1 MSDDRAN
8 LDDFERKLELRPLV
22 QEDFEDVVR
31 LQLACF
37 PGQEPWTPP
46 QFRSHLREFPEGQ
59 LGIFIEGRLVASAS
73 SLIIQQDDFRELHNW
88 EAVSGDGTITN
99 HDPDGDTLY
108 GIEIQVDPEFRGMRL
123 ARRLYEARKRLVQDR
138 ELARIAI
145 GGRIPGYSR
154 YRDEMTAREYVEA
167 VIERRLH
174 DPVLTVQLAN
184 GFQLRALIPDYDE
197 SDEDSAGYATHLE
210 WTNLD
215 HIPDRHRQ
223 RRAVRPVKLAAVQ
236 WQMRQI
242 DHIRDFEQQC
252 RFFVDTAAD
261 YESDFVVFPELFT
274 LELLRLLDNRKP
286 EQAIRQLAEYGER
299 YLELFSDLALRN
311 NVNIV
316 AGSTVFVEDDTLF
329 NVAHLFRR
337 DGTLERQKKIHITL
351 PEARWWGVQG
361 GDEIRVFDTD
371 RGRIAILICYD
382 VEFPELVRVAVAAG
396 ARIVFVPYNT
406 NDRYGHVRVRTS
418 ARARC
423 IENHVYVV
431 TAGCVGNLPFVE
443 NADVH
448 YAQSGVYTPLD
459 VGFAWDGIAAETE
472 PNHEALLVHEV
483 DTEQLRRHRLRGATR
498 NWHDRRTDLYRVVW
512 KGETPKEI

>member
-1 MSDDRAN
+1 MSEDRAN
-8 LDDFERKLELRPLV
+8 LDDFERKLVLRPLARG
-22 QEDFEDVVR
+22 DFEDVAD

-37 PGQEPWTPP
+37 PGQPPWTEAE
-46 QFRSHLREFPEGQ
+46 FGSHLREFPEGQ
-59 LGIFIEGRLVASAS
+59 LGVFIEDRLVASAS
-73 SLIIQQDDFRELHNW
+73 SLIIQQDDFGDLHNW
-88 EAVSGDGTITN
+88 KSVSGDGTITN

-108 GIEIQVDPEFRGMRL
+108 GIEIQVHPDFRGMRL
-123 ARRLYEARKRLVQDR
+123 ARRLYDARKQLVVER

-145 GGRIPGYSR
+145 GGRIPGYAR

-167 VIERRLH
+167 VVERRLH

-184 GFQLRALIPDYDE
+184 GFQLRALIPDYDR

-215 HIPDRHRQ
+215 HVPDRNRQ
-223 RRAVRPVKLAAVQ
+223 RRAVRMVKLAAVQ

-242 DHIRDFEQQC
+242 EHIREFEQQC
-252 RFFVDTAAD
+252 RFFVDTASD

-274 LELLRLLDNRKP
+274 LELLTLLDNRKP
-286 EQAIRQLAEYGER
+286 EQAIRQLAEYTPR

-316 AGSTVFVEDDTLF
+316 AGSTVTVEDDTLF

-337 DGTLERQKKIHITL
+337 DGTLERQKKIHITQ
-351 PEARWWGVQG
+351 PESRWWGVQG
-361 GDEIRVFDTD
+361 GDEVRVFDTD
-371 RGRIAILICYD
+371 KGKIAILICYD
-382 VEFPELVRVAVAAG
+382 VEFPELVRVAVAMG
-396 ARIVFVPYNT
+396 ARIICVPYNT

-423 IENHVYVV
+423 IENHVYVL

-459 VGFAWDGIAAETE
+459 VGFAWDGIAAEAS
-472 PNHEALLVHEV
+472 PNHETVLVHDV
-483 DTEQLRRHRLRGATR
+483 DTEQLRRHRLRGSTR
-498 NWHDRRTDLYRVVW
+498 NWHDRRTDLYRVTW
-512 KGETPKEI
+512 KGETPREV